1 MQEKVIFD
9 RKSKLRRTRKPINTM
24 NNVLKEVEG
33 EKEKNIQ
40 NQKR

>member
-1 MQEKVIFD
+1 
-9 RKSKLRRTRKPINTM
+9 M

-40 NQKR
+40 NKKDKKERKYKTSEKNLYR